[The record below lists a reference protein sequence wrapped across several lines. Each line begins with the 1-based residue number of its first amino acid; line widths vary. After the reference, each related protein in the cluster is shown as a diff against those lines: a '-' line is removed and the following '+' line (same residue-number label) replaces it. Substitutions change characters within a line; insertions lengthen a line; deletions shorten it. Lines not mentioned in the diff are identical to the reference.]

1 MIKDQ
6 AGADRTVLAGL
17 VTLAAAVFA
26 AAVRL
31 RLPALPMGDEPH
43 YLALAQA
50 MVEHHTFDPT
60 PVYEHRDYWSYYPAD
75 IDAHVAVVDGRPV
88 PFHNLGAPLLF
99 AVPFLLWGRA
109 GAHLVTL
116 TAALLTVVHVYRL
129 QREHGIRTPYA
140 GLTTGLLVLG
150 SPLYVYASMLFVEPL
165 GMLALVYAARV
176 LLTARPAVWRL
187 ALASAGIGY
196 LPWVHGRYA
205 IFPVTFAVLAVLC
218 VPRSRDARGAA
229 PGARGAALGAR
240 GAALGARGA
249 LIAAL
254 VPVAVLATGLEAF
267 NAVMYHSL
275 SPAPGSTDAL
285 GEGLLRQ
292 SPLRGLLYL
301 TFDGRFGLLPN
312 FPVLLLSGAG
322 ILLCATRAHRR
333 LNLVLLGTAVPYA
346 VLIATYPNWPGGFSP
361 PGRLLSVTVPLL
373 AYYAAALLQRLPS
386 WPLLAAAQLAALYGY
401 TMSLLSDA
409 YPLERFH
416 WLADPRNTPLDR
428 MATLLGTSVDRLPPL
443 VTADNQIDGAAA
455 VRFAAWGTATAAA
468 VVLLW
473 LRARR
478 SPSAPA
484 GAGLG
489 AREPASFRG
498 LGPASSG
505 GRERTSG
512 TGAGDSPAAVSHDDR
527 RPEAAS
533 AGRSAGQEAG

>member
-1 MIKDQ
+1 MAAAHSVGMTKDQ
-6 AGADRTVLAGL
+6 ARADRTDRTVLAGL
-17 VTLAAAVFA
+17 VALAAAAFA

-50 MVEHHTFDPT
+50 MVDHHTFDPT
-60 PVYEHRDYWSYYPAD
+60 PVYEHRDYWAYCPAD

-116 TAALLTVVHVYRL
+116 VAAVLTVVHVYRL

-140 GLTTGLLVLG
+140 GFTTALLALG

-176 LLTARPAVWRL
+176 LLTGRPAVWRL
-187 ALASAGIGY
+187 ALASAGVGY

-205 IFPVTFAVLAVLC
+205 IFPVTVAILAVVC
-218 VPRSRDARGAA
+218 VPRSRALLL
-229 PGARGAALGAR
+229 AALA
-240 GAALGARGA
+240 
-249 LIAAL
+249 
-254 VPVAVLATGLEAF
+254 PVLVLAAGLEVF

-301 TFDGRFGLLPN
+301 AFDGRFGMLSN
-312 FPVLLLSGAG
+312 FPVLVLAGAG
-322 ILLCATRAHRR
+322 VLLCATRSHRR
-333 LNLVLLGTAVPYA
+333 LNLVLLGTVTPYA

-373 AYYAAALLQRLPS
+373 AYYIGALLQRLPS
-386 WPLLAAAQLAALYGY
+386 WPLLVAAELAAAYGY
-401 TMSLLSDA
+401 TMALLSDA
-409 YPLERFH
+409 HPLERFH
-416 WLADPRNTPLDR
+416 WLADPGNTPLRR
-428 MATLLGTSVDRLPPL
+428 MASLLGTSIDQLPPL
-443 VTADNQIDGAAA
+443 VTAGNEIDAAAA
-455 VRFAAWGTATAAA
+455 VRFTAWSAVTAAV

-473 LRARR
+473 LHARR
-478 SPSAPA
+478 ALADPGAKPA
-484 GAGLG
+484 GVLA
-489 AREPASFRG
+489 
-498 LGPASSG
+498 
-505 GRERTSG
+505 ERTVDG
-512 TGAGDSPAAVSHDDR
+512 VPVERTVDGVLVERVGPMTVSVDDDR
-527 RPEAAS
+527 RERAAS
-533 AGRSAGQEAG
+533 VPGASPDAG